1 MKRRTLRDHLIV
13 LGLLTL
19 LATALLF
26 PYLSGRRPFI
36 LLGDQVHQYN
46 AFYTTWKRMLSDFLN
61 RRILP
66 FYSFSSFLGNDWFS
80 SKAYYVTGD
89 ILMPLVA
96 LFPDVETGLLWI
108 EGWLLIILAGYFF
121 WLFLYAF
128 DPDGDP
134 KVYLCASLLY
144 AFSGTSAL
152 SIGQYMFMRAY
163 VLVPLVFLAV
173 EHFRTRGKAAPF
185 LLVSAVQFLNLYY
198 YAFMVSEF
206 LLLYVPFT
214 YYYHGTK
221 LRSRAFLKLLGRL
234 VVTYLSGLLLAGIL
248 MVPAALNIVQNPRV
262 GSHDTVSLFFD
273 PRIYLSFLM
282 SFAIQPAD
290 VGSSFNYPFHY
301 TSTSHLGVIIYCG
314 ALVVPALFGLYRR
327 AKEDRRIRA
336 MFIAELIFLPVLLL
350 PSVNSILHGFSEPS
364 FRFTFLLMFFNCL
377 IFAMVFS
384 RFEENYAMLRS
395 GWRLYLVLYAA
406 AAAVCFLSGIVTWSD
421 HPFHVILMA
430 TGLGWLVVYG
440 LLIKSRRKK
449 TALVLSVI
457 EVWTGCVLYSYVH
470 NMNYDFTTPSL
481 DAGIFRYLQDTD
493 SQKFYRIYVD
503 NSQLQPASPMH
514 LNESLIDDYR
524 GVSAYDTTTAGSLSQ
539 FLTWIQQ
546 TSNLKVIEDPE
557 VLRML
562 AAEYWCVRSADD
574 LPGGYS
580 FTYVLNNNEYQ
591 IYRLD
596 SCRPLAFTYSR
607 LRPLSSVQTGSD
619 GKAIIDWNNELI
631 LSDDDYQRLK
641 NEIEDGASVDAQ
653 VTSFAEDNDLSLFIS
668 VDREQILFLS
678 IPYDRGWSIRDNGE
692 AVEALKVQGGMMG
705 IVLKPGDHTI
715 TMHFMPEGLK
725 AATVSSLAGFVLL
738 VVTVWLD
745 HKRTGKES
753 V

>member
-1 MKRRTLRDHLIV
+1 
-13 LGLLTL
+13 
-19 LATALLF
+19 
-26 PYLSGRRPFI
+26 
-36 LLGDQVHQYN
+36 
-46 AFYTTWKRMLSDFLN
+46 
-61 RRILP
+61 
-66 FYSFSSFLGNDWFS
+66 
-80 SKAYYVTGD
+80 
-89 ILMPLVA
+89 
-96 LFPDVETGLLWI
+96 
-108 EGWLLIILAGYFF
+108 
-121 WLFLYAF
+121 
-128 DPDGDP
+128 
-134 KVYLCASLLY
+134 
-144 AFSGTSAL
+144 
-152 SIGQYMFMRAY
+152 
-163 VLVPLVFLAV
+163 
-173 EHFRTRGKAAPF
+173 
-185 LLVSAVQFLNLYY
+185 
-198 YAFMVSEF
+198 
-206 LLLYVPFT
+206 
-214 YYYHGTK
+214 
-221 LRSRAFLKLLGRL
+221 
-234 VVTYLSGLLLAGIL
+234 
-248 MVPAALNIVQNPRV
+248 
-262 GSHDTVSLFFD
+262 
-273 PRIYLSFLM
+273 
-282 SFAIQPAD
+282 
-290 VGSSFNYPFHY
+290 
-301 TSTSHLGVIIYCG
+301 
-314 ALVVPALFGLYRR
+314 
-327 AKEDRRIRA
+327 
-336 MFIAELIFLPVLLL
+336 
-350 PSVNSILHGFSEPS
+350 
-364 FRFTFLLMFFNCL
+364 
-377 IFAMVFS
+377 
-384 RFEENYAMLRS
+384 
-395 GWRLYLVLYAA
+395 
-406 AAAVCFLSGIVTWSD
+406 
-421 HPFHVILMA
+421 
-430 TGLGWLVVYG
+430 
-440 LLIKSRRKK
+440 
-449 TALVLSVI
+449 
-457 EVWTGCVLYSYVH
+457 
-470 NMNYDFTTPSL
+470 
-481 DAGIFRYLQDTD
+481 
-493 SQKFYRIYVD
+493 
-503 NSQLQPASPMH
+503 MH

-607 LRPLSSVQTGSD
+607 LRTLSSVQTGSD